1 MANQDMQ
8 NDNLFNPSDDFSKK
22 AVEASIKIG
31 LMVLL
36 LSWCFHIAQP
46 FINALVWGIIIAVAL
61 YPVHLKLTEIL
72 GRREKLS
79 AGMLTFLL
87 LSIILGPCG
96 FLANMA
102 FENIEELADKLRNDT
117 LMVPPPKES
126 IAAWPLIGKPLFNLW
141 QLIASNLE
149 EAVKLYAPQLKTAS
163 KWFLSSSVSGLMAV
177 LQFLISVIICGM
189 LLVNGSGGHQLA
201 LSIGKRIAGYQGEE
215 WVDLCIATIRGVA
228 RGVLGVALIQ
238 AFLAGLGFFAVG
250 LPGAG
255 LLTVLC
261 LLLAI
266 VQLPTF
272 VVIFPSILYVFST
285 DEAWVATIFTIWM
298 LAVGLVDNVLKPF
311 LLGHGLDL
319 PMVVVF
325 IGSIGGM
332 IYSGLIGLFV
342 GAVVLALGYKLF
354 LAWLQE

>member
-8 NDNLFNPSDDFSKK
+8 KDLLNASGDFSKK

-31 LMVLL
+31 LTVLL

-61 YPVHLKLTEIL
+61 YPVHLKLAELL
-72 GRREKLS
+72 GGKQTLS
-79 AGMLTFLL
+79 ASLLTLVL

-102 FENIEELADKLRNDT
+102 FENIQELADKLRNDT

-163 KWFLSSSVSGLMAV
+163 KWLLSSSFSGLMAV

-189 LLVNGSGGHQLA
+189 LLVNGSNGHQLA
-201 LSIGKRIAGYQGEE
+201 LSIGKRIAGHQGEE
-215 WVDLCIATIRGVA
+215 LVDLCIATIRGVA

-238 AFLAGLGFFAVG
+238 AILAGVGFFAIG

-255 LLTVLC
+255 LLTVMC
-261 LLLAI
+261 LLIAI

-272 VVIFPSILYVFST
+272 IVVVPSILYVFSAHET
-285 DEAWVATIFTIWM
+285 LPATVFMLWM
-298 LAVGLVDNVLKPF
+298 LAVGLIDNVLKPF
-311 LLGHGLDL
+311 LLGRGLDL
-319 PMVVVF
+319 PMAVVF
-325 IGSIGGM
+325 IGAIGGM
-332 IYSGLIGLFV
+332 IYSGVIGLFV